1 MAEDNGNK
9 NLNDP
14 QKIGLRLSCS
24 TTFLCPPMDNSRS
37 GSSIQSCG
45 FVRLQP
51 GWAHVNCFAGGQSL
65 HSTLCSLCSLLATNR
80 RHDNF
85 FTPNTFFPRAVCG
98 LWCWSLS
105 RHAADRG
112 TAGKSVNDVSS
123 FWRGK
128 MPSNIFCVLRAG
140 VYQPRRIV
148 VLQVTGSF
156 SQVSKVRGNKS
167 FSYRYK

>member
-1 MAEDNGNK
+1 MFMSTNGQFPEW
-9 NLNDP
+9 L
-14 QKIGLRLSCS
+14 LYSELW
-24 TTFLCPPMDNSRS
+24 
-37 GSSIQSCG
+37 
-45 FVRLQP
+45 VALQP
-51 GWAHVNCFAGGQSL
+51 GWAPYHVNCFAGGQTL
-65 HSTLCSLCSLLATNR
+65 HPTLCSLCSLLATTR

-128 MPSNIFCVLRAG
+128 MSPNIFRG
-140 VYQPRRIV
+140 PVYQPRRIV

-156 SQVSKVRGNKS
+156 SQVSKVRANKS
-167 FSYRYK
+167 VSYK

>member
-1 MAEDNGNK
+1 MPRGSQHCPSCIIACHTSCNSFLVAEDNGNK

-14 QKIGLRLSCS
+14 QKIGLRLSC
-24 TTFLCPPMDNSRS
+24 TTCLCLPMDNSTS

-45 FVRLQP
+45 LLQP
-51 GWAHVNCFAGGQSL
+51 GWAPYHVNCFAGGQSL
-65 HSTLCSLCSLLATNR
+65 HPTLCSLCSLLATTR

-128 MPSNIFCVLRAG
+128 MSPNIFCG
-140 VYQPRRIV
+140 PVYINH
-148 VLQVTGSF
+148 GE
-156 SQVSKVRGNKS
+156 
-167 FSYRYK
+167 

>member
-1 MAEDNGNK
+1 M
-9 NLNDP
+9 
-14 QKIGLRLSCS
+14 SC
-24 TTFLCPPMDNSRS
+24 TTCLCPSMDNSRS

-45 FVRLQP
+45 LVAAGLGP
-51 GWAHVNCFAGGQSL
+51 IPCELLCWWAIFTPDIMLTLLTASAGL
-65 HSTLCSLCSLLATNR
+65 RR

-105 RHAADRG
+105 RHAPDRG

-128 MPSNIFCVLRAG
+128 MSPNIFCGPL
-140 VYQPRRIV
+140 YQPWRIF
-148 VLQVTGSF
+148 VLQVAGSF

-167 FSYRYK
+167 VSYK